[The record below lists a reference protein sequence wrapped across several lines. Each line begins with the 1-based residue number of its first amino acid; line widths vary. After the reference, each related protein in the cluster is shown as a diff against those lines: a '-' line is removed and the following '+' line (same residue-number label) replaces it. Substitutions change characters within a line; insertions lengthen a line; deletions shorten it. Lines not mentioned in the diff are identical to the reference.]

1 MGIFPEIRRV
11 GVDGLQIDEEMIES
25 AAKAVNRQ
33 EISNTNNGGDGND
46 SETTKRCR
54 SGTCNTRWA
63 GFGSTSPNGGTC
75 TTFMCVAA
83 IACRGMPACAKRTD
97 VAVHMTCM

>member
-1 MGIFPEIRRV
+1 M
-11 GVDGLQIDEEMIES
+11 DGLQIDEEMIES

-46 SETTKRCR
+46 SETTKRCVR
-54 SGTCNTRWA
+54 HMQHEM
-63 GFGSTSPNGGTC
+63 GGLRKHKSQRRYMYH
-75 TTFMCVAA
+75 FHV
-83 IACRGMPACAKRTD
+83 CRGDRLPWHAGLYERTD